1 MDGYAR
7 ITRLAYREDGKVLVD
22 LTVGNASGCEDI
34 EFLILGELFDERF
47 EEGFEELPDGSVELY
62 VIGQLEELADV
73 TAAFSSACASL
84 AFSQCSAKALFRKL
98 LLKGFSR
105 SVSEAAVELCEAKG
119 YIGEVAMATRRAE
132 LMVAKPWGRTRIFAK
147 LREEGFADQAMDAVA
162 IYLDEIDFSE
172 GCAKVIEKKYA
183 CIPSDRREREK
194 MYASLSRLGFSSA
207 DIKAAISRIKHDE

>member
-7 ITRLAYREDGKVLVD
+7 ITRLAYREDGRVLVN

-105 SVSEAAVELCEAKG
+105 SVSEAAVELCESNG

>member
-7 ITRLAYREDGKVLVD
+7 ITRLAYREDGKVLVN

-105 SVSEAAVELCEAKG
+105 SASEAAVGLCESKG

-132 LMVAKPWGRTRIFAK
+132 LMVAKPWGRSRIFAR
-147 LREEGFADQAMDAVA
+147 LREEGYSDAAMEAVA
-162 IYLDEIDFSE
+162 EYLDEVDFSE
-172 GCAKVIEKKYA
+172 GCAKVIEKKFT
-183 CIPSDRREREK
+183 CVPKERREREK

>member
-7 ITRLAYREDGKVLVD
+7 ITRLAYREDGRVLVN

-105 SVSEAAVELCEAKG
+105 SASEAAVELCESKG